1 MTDFQRQVLADLATL
16 KAQMRTLLGNGQ
28 PGRLREIEARVE
40 KHEGLVNRASGIGA
54 LVAALLTLLHL
65 GIEYLKAGN

>member
-16 KAQMRTLLGNGQ
+16 KAQMRALLGNGQ
-28 PGRLREIEARVE
+28 PGRLRELEARVE
-40 KHEGLVNRASGIGA
+40 KHEALVHRASGIGA

-65 GIEYLKAGN
+65 GIEYLKAGD

>member
-16 KAQMRTLLGNGQ
+16 KAQMRLLLGNGQ

-40 KHEGLVNRASGIGA
+40 KHEALVNRVSGIGA

>member
-1 MTDFQRQVLADLATL
+1 
-16 KAQMRTLLGNGQ
+16 MRTLLGNGQ
-28 PGRLREIEARVE
+28 PGRLREIEARVD
-40 KHEGLVNRASGIGA
+40 KHEALVNRASGIGA